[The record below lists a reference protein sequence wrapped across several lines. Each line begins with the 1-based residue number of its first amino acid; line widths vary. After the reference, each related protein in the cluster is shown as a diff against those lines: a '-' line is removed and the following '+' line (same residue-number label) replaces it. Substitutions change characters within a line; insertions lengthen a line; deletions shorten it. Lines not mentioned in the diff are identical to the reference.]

1 VPSLPA
7 GESYIQS
14 IPAGMSLSSEVIAIT
29 HCVPHSCLRLAPN
42 RNGDH
47 EGGEGEGKTSDTSLR
62 CAKHERS
69 LTSSQ
74 LAEALRPQYEL
85 SRRAGKPWMM
95 ATCRHVG
102 TPPPSP
108 PLLHLIT
115 SAHAF

>member
-1 VPSLPA
+1 VTPLSA
-7 GESYIQS
+7 GEGYIQS

-29 HCVPHSCLRLAPN
+29 HCVPHSCLGLAPKPN
-42 RNGDH
+42 EGN
-47 EGGEGEGKTSDTSLR
+47 EGGEGESKTSDMSLR

-102 TPPPSP
+102 TPPR
-108 PLLHLIT
+108 LRCCT
-115 SAHAF
+115 